1 MSSEPFELSVPR
13 HGLENALRL
22 LRKLCRP
29 KHGEEAVLSF
39 DGGCLHIDC
48 GGMAVTPMA
57 NGKWPGQIRIPAQ
70 FVMMLAKFPPP
81 GDPVQF
87 SVKDGRLHV
96 GSSSVACKIQPAR
109 AKSIELPMN
118 ASLLQILALQFTHTA
133 EEIETA
139 GYSKL
144 LSDAKSVAESR
155 IAKASEHLKGLMVE
169 PEELREFVY
178 ATLRRKIAEGR
189 LPE

>member
-1 MSSEPFELSVPR
+1 
-13 HGLENALRL
+13 
-22 LRKLCRP
+22 
-29 KHGEEAVLSF
+29 
-39 DGGCLHIDC
+39 
-48 GGMAVTPMA
+48 MAVTPIA
-57 NGKWPGQIRIPAQ
+57 HGAWPGQIRIPAQ
-70 FVMMLAKFPPP
+70 FVMMLAKAPPS

-87 SVKDGRLHV
+87 SVQEGRLHV
-96 GSSSVACKIQPAR
+96 GSSSVACKIQPAQ

-118 ASLLQILALQFTHTA
+118 ASLLEVLALQFTHTA

-139 GYSKL
+139 GYSKAV
-144 LSDAKSVAESR
+144 SDARSVAESR

-189 LPE
+189 LLE